1 LTNYLLSFKS
11 PKKILEEIMAKRVLV
26 ATEKPFASQAVVEI
40 KRICEDK
47 GYELILNEKY
57 AEQSDLVNAVKDVD
71 ALIVRSDKVTSE
83 VIGNADNLKIAVRA
97 GAGYDNLDCEA
108 ASKKGIVCMNTP
120 GQNSNA
126 VAELA
131 FGMMLYLA
139 RGKFNG
145 KSGTELKGKT
155 IGIHAYGNVGI
166 NVARIAKGFGMNI
179 IAFDPYVD
187 NAVMEADGVKPVDT
201 VEELYNISDYVSVHI
216 PSIPATQKFIDLRLI
231 SIMKPGA
238 AIINTARKE
247 VVCEDSMIKV
257 LSNRTDLKYASDI
270 APARAEEMINKFEDR
285 VYFTPKKMGAQT
297 LEANVNAGVAAINQI
312 IAYFEDGD
320 TTFQVNK

>member
-1 LTNYLLSFKS
+1 
-11 PKKILEEIMAKRVLV
+11 MAKRVLV

-187 NAVMEADGVKPVDT
+187 NAVMEADGVKPVNT

-270 APARAEEMINKFEDR
+270 APTRAEEMINKFEDR

-312 IAYFEDGD
+312 IAYFEDRD

>member
-1 LTNYLLSFKS
+1 
-11 PKKILEEIMAKRVLV
+11 M
-26 ATEKPFASQAVVEI
+26 EI
-40 KRICEDK
+40 KNICEKK
-47 GYELILNEKY
+47 GYELILNESY
-57 AEQSDLVNAVKDVD
+57 NEQSDLVNAVKDVD

-83 VIGNADNLKIAVRA
+83 VIGNADKLKIVVRA

-108 ASKKGIVCMNTP
+108 ASKKDIICMNTP

-131 FGMMLYLA
+131 FGMMVYVA

-155 IGIHAYGNVGI
+155 VGIHAYGNVGL
-166 NVARIAKGFGMNI
+166 NVARIARGFDMKV

-187 NAVMEADGVKPVDT
+187 DAIMEADGVKPVGS
-201 VEELYNISDYVSVHI
+201 VEELYNTSDYLSIHI
-216 PSIPATQKFIDLRLI
+216 PSIPATQKLIDLRLI

-238 AIINTARKE
+238 TIINTARKE
-247 VVCEDSMIKV
+247 VINEEDMIKIFA
-257 LSNRTDLKYASDI
+257 NRGDLKYASDI
-270 APARAEEMINKFEDR
+270 APVKTDEMISKFGDR

-297 LEANVNAGVAAINQI
+297 LEANINAGVAAINQI
-312 IAYFEDGD
+312 IAYFEKGD

>member
-1 LTNYLLSFKS
+1 MS
-11 PKKILEEIMAKRVLV
+11 KKILV
-26 ATEKPFASQAVVEI
+26 ATAKPFAMEAVTEI
-40 KRICEDK
+40 KNICKQKD
-47 GYELILNEKY
+47 YELILMENY
-57 AEQSDLVNAVKDVD
+57 TEQSELVDAVKDVD
-71 ALIVRSDKVTSE
+71 ALIVRSDKVTQE
-83 VIGNADNLKIAVRA
+83 VLGNTENMKLVVRA

-108 ASKKGIVCMNTP
+108 ASKKNIICMNTP

-166 NVARIAKGFGMNI
+166 NVARIAKGFDMKI
-179 IAFDPYVD
+179 LAFDPYVD
-187 NAVMEADGVKPVDT
+187 SAIMEANGVESVDS
-201 VEELYNISDYVSVHI
+201 VEKLYNQSDYLSIHI

-231 SIMKPGA
+231 NIMKPNA
-238 AIINTARKE
+238 TIINTARKE
-247 VVCEDSMIKV
+247 VICEDSLIKV
-257 LSNRTDLKYASDI
+257 FQTRSDLKFASDI
-270 APARAEEMINKFEDR
+270 APAKATEMQEKFGNR

-297 LEANVNAGVAAINQI
+297 LEANVNAGVAAVNQI
-312 IAYFEDGD
+312 IAYFENGD

>member
-1 LTNYLLSFKS
+1 
-11 PKKILEEIMAKRVLV
+11 MAKRVLV
-26 ATEKPFASQAVVEI
+26 ATAKPFASQAVVEI
-40 KRICEDK
+40 KNICEK
-47 GYELILNEKY
+47 RGYELILKENY
-57 AEQSDLVNAVKDVD
+57 TEQSDLVNAVKDVD

-83 VIGNADNLKIAVRA
+83 VIENADDLKVVVRA

-108 ASKKGIVCMNTP
+108 ASKKGVVCMNTP

-131 FGMMLYLA
+131 AGMMVYMA

-155 IGIHAYGNVGI
+155 IGIHAYGNVGL
-166 NVARIAKGFGMNI
+166 NVARIAKGFDMKV

-187 NAVMEADGVKPVDT
+187 SAIMEADGVKPVDS
-201 VEELYNISDYVSVHI
+201 VEKLYNISDYLSVHI
-216 PSIPATQKFIDLRLI
+216 PSIPATQKFIDLKLI

-238 AIINTARKE
+238 TIINTARKE
-247 VVCEDSMIKV
+247 VINEEDMIKV
-257 LSNRTDLKYASDI
+257 FAEREDLKYASDI
-270 APARAEEMINKFEDR
+270 APDRADEMIAKFGDR

-297 LEANVNAGVAAINQI
+297 LEANVNSGVAAINQI
-312 IAYFEDGD
+312 IAYFENGD

>member
-1 LTNYLLSFKS
+1 
-11 PKKILEEIMAKRVLV
+11 MAKRVLV
-26 ATEKPFASQAVVEI
+26 ATEKPFAPQAVVEI
-40 KRICEDK
+40 RQICEER

-57 AEQSDLVNAVKDVD
+57 TAQSDLVNAVKDVD

-97 GAGYDNLDCEA
+97 GAGYDNLDCDA
-108 ASKKGIVCMNTP
+108 ASQKGIVCMNTP

-155 IGIHAYGNVGI
+155 IGIHAYGNVGV
-166 NVARIAKGFGMNI
+166 NVARIAKGFDMNV

-187 NAVMEADGVKPVDT
+187 NAIMEANGVIPVDS

-247 VVCEDSMIKV
+247 VVCEESMIKI
-257 LSNRTDLKYASDI
+257 LTNREDLKYASDI
-270 APARAEEMINKFEDR
+270 APARAEEMVNKFGDR

>member
-1 LTNYLLSFKS
+1 
-11 PKKILEEIMAKRVLV
+11 MAKKVLV
-26 ATEKPFASQAVVEI
+26 ATAKPFAQQAVIEI
-40 KRICEDK
+40 EKICNDA
-47 GYELILNEKY
+47 GYDFLLLEKY
-57 AEQSDLVNAVKDVD
+57 EDQSDLVNAVADVD
-71 ALIVRSDKVTSE
+71 ALIVRSDKVTRE
-83 VIGNADNLKIAVRA
+83 VIENGANLKVVVRA

-108 ASKKGIVCMNTP
+108 ASEKDVVCMNTP

-145 KSGTELKGKT
+145 KSGMELKGKT
-155 IGIHAYGNVGI
+155 VGIHAYGNVGM
-166 NVARIAKGFGMNI
+166 NVARIAKGFDMKV

-187 NAVMEADGVKPVDT
+187 NAKMEADGVKPMDS
-201 VEELYNISDYVSVHI
+201 VEELYNQSDYLSIHI

-238 AIINTARKE
+238 TIINTARKE
-247 VVCEDSMIKV
+247 VICEESMIKV
-257 LSNRTDLKYASDI
+257 LENRGDLKYASDI
-270 APARAEEMINKFEDR
+270 APVKKDEMISKFGDR
-285 VYFTPKKMGAQT
+285 VFFTPKKMGAQT
-297 LEANVNAGVAAINQI
+297 LEANINAGIASINQI
-312 IAYFEDGD
+312 IAYFERDD

>member
-1 LTNYLLSFKS
+1 MT
-11 PKKILEEIMAKRVLV
+11 KKILV
-26 ATEKPFASQAVVEI
+26 ATAKPFASQAVVEI
-40 KRICEDK
+40 KKNCEKK
-47 GYELILNEKY
+47 GYELILNENY
-57 AEQSDLVNAVKDVD
+57 TEQSDLVNAVKEVD

-83 VIGNADNLKIAVRA
+83 VIANADNLKVVVRA

-108 ASKKGIVCMNTP
+108 ASKKEIICMNTP

-131 FGMMLYLA
+131 FSMMLYMA

-155 IGIHAYGNVGI
+155 VGIHAYGNVGI
-166 NVARIAKGFGMNI
+166 NVARIAKGFDMKV

-187 NAVMEADGVKPVDT
+187 NAIMEADGVKPVDS
-201 VEELYNISDYVSVHI
+201 VEELYNISDYLSIHI
-216 PSIPATQKFIDLRLI
+216 PSIPATQKLIGIRLI

-238 AIINTARKE
+238 TIINTARKE
-247 VVCEDSMIKV
+247 VINEEDMIKV
-257 LSNRTDLKYASDI
+257 FANRGDLKYASDI
-270 APARAEEMINKFEDR
+270 APVKADEMIEKFGDR

-297 LEANVNAGVAAINQI
+297 LEANVNAGVAAIKQI
-312 IAYFEDGD
+312 IAYFENGD
-320 TTFQVNK
+320 TNFQVN